1 MFGLGIRL
9 ALQSGREALVRLI
22 ITALSVAIGVTIL
35 LALLANFHAFQVTS
49 KTPAWKNTVATS
61 NSKPAANQLVW
72 NYSESIYKGRFI
84 KQLSVA
90 ALGNQAPIPRGISAL
105 PTSGHY
111 YASPALAQLIKTVPR
126 DQLGDRYPGTQA
138 GIIGRT
144 ALGNPD
150 ELAIIVGYRPEQ
162 LASMPNTIRV
172 DTIST
177 TPAANGT
184 TNMYRLSYGA
194 GAIAMVIPLLILIST
209 ATRLAAARREERYA
223 AMRLVG
229 ATPQQI
235 NIIAAIDSVTSSLL
249 GGLLGIGT
257 FLLLQPTFANLSLS
271 GARFFADY
279 VTPTLWGYLGVLI
292 VIPLAGVAASLFSL
306 RRVRIS
312 PLGVS
317 HKVTPRPPKA
327 WRVLPL
333 LLGIPV
339 LLYPLL
345 KDKADANIGI
355 VFIGLIIIMIGLIT
369 GGSWLTMQLARLL
382 SRLAPGAPSLLAA
395 RRIADNP
402 TAAFRS
408 VSGLVLAVFV
418 GTIISIVTPALH
430 LYQSPGPDAGLEK
443 VLRIPL
449 RSDIGGKDGL
459 TLADT
464 ISLQNK
470 LETIAGANVI
480 PIYRS
485 PNFEAFTEK
494 LAAQAAQ
501 SEQQDSSA
509 QRPDNII
516 DSNSIPKDSVIRC
529 TDLQRLSV
537 LGACPAGV
545 SAAIGDTATLFGSDT
560 PVAIN
565 KNLPIITSHS
575 QQAKSNVKELKIN
588 GFLVKGN
595 NDTLEKVRTY
605 MVAHFATTIPE
616 APQTFGEIA
625 KARNNNVDNAQRIVL
640 AATALTVLVAAC
652 SLAVTIGG
660 SLVERKRPFS
670 LLRLSGTPT
679 SALYKV
685 VLLESIVP
693 LVIASFV
700 AVVTGLGV
708 AIPAAK
714 ALLPAGTSLLFP
726 GALYYVTL
734 GAGFTVSVLIIL
746 ATLPLLGRITRPD
759 DARFE

>member
-1 MFGLGIRL
+1 MFGLGLRL
-9 ALQSGREALVRLI
+9 AVQSGREALVRLA

-35 LALLANFHAFQVTS
+35 LALLANFHAFQITS
-49 KTPAWKNTVATS
+49 KAPSWKNTVATN

-90 ALGNQAPIPRGISAL
+90 ALGSQAPVPRGIDAL
-105 PTSGHY
+105 PAPGQY
-111 YASPALAQLIKTVPR
+111 YASPALAELIKTVPH
-126 DQLGDRYPGTQA
+126 DQLGDRYPGTEA
-138 GIIGRT
+138 GTIGRT

-150 ELAIIVGYRPEQ
+150 ELAIIVGYTPKQ
-162 LASMPNTIRV
+162 LTLMPNTIRV

-177 TPAANGT
+177 APVANGT

-194 GAIAMVIPLLILIST
+194 GAIAMIIPLLILIST

-235 NIIAAIDSVTSSLL
+235 NIIAAIDSITSSLL
-249 GGLLGIGT
+249 GSLLGIGI
-257 FLLLQPTFANLSLS
+257 FLLLQPTLANLSLS

-279 VTPTLWGYLGVLI
+279 VTPTIWGYLGVL
-292 VIPLAGVAASLFSL
+292 VVVPFAGVITSLFSL

-317 HKVTPRPPKA
+317 RKVTPRPPKA

-333 LLGIPV
+333 LIGIPI

-345 KDKADANIGI
+345 KYKADANIGI
-355 VFIGLIIIMIGLIT
+355 VFIGLVIIMAGLIT
-369 GGSWLTMQLARLL
+369 GGSWLTMQLARLM
-382 SRLAPGAPSLLAA
+382 SQLAPGAPSLLAA

-402 TAAFRS
+402 AASFRS

-418 GTIISIVTPALH
+418 GTIIGVVTPALH

-449 RSDIGGKDGL
+449 RSGMGGQQDNL

-464 ISLQNK
+464 TNIQNK
-470 LETIAGANVI
+470 LQAIAGADVV
-480 PIYRS
+480 PVYRS
-485 PNFEAFTEK
+485 PTFETFIEK
-494 LAAQAAQ
+494 LTAQ
-501 SEQQDSSA
+501 S
-509 QRPDNII
+509 QRQGPPKDGSDNII
-516 DSNSIPKDSVIRC
+516 DPATVPKDSVIRC
-529 TDLQRLSV
+529 ADLQRLPV
-537 LGACPAGV
+537 LGTCPARASV
-545 SAAIGDTATLFGSDT
+545 AIGDTATLFGSDT

-565 KNLPIITSHS
+565 KNLPIITDHS
-575 QQAKSNVKELKIN
+575 QQVDTGTRALKIN
-588 GFLVKGN
+588 GFLVKGDDN
-595 NDTLEKVRTY
+595 TLERMRTY

-660 SLVERKRPFS
+660 SMVERKRPFA

-693 LVIASFV
+693 LTIAAFV
-700 AVVTGLGV
+700 AIATGLGV

-714 ALLPAGTSLLFP
+714 ALLPAGASLPYP

-734 GAGFTVSVLIIL
+734 GAGFTVSLLIIL